1 MTLTSA
7 SMFYS
12 YDWIDT
18 ARWDRWLYE
27 NYGQW
32 QQAMDQALDDRLG
45 VLARWSDRHSVPL
58 VIGEGWIGYTP
69 LHAEVEDGPVGQ
81 AVAEAALRRCMAA
94 GAWGVVLG
102 SNSAPHHPG
111 WQNVAWQQH
120 WNSEFLGS

>member
-1 MTLTSA
+1 
-7 SMFYS
+7 MFYS

-58 VIGEGWIGYTP
+58 VIGEGWIGYTAARRVRGRAGRAGDRRGGP
-69 LHAEVEDGPVGQ
+69 APVHGRRRVGSGPRIELRASPPGMAERGL
-81 AVAEAALRRCMAA
+81 AAALE
-94 GAWGVVLG
+94 
-102 SNSAPHHPG
+102 
-111 WQNVAWQQH
+111 Q
-120 WNSEFLGS
+120 